1 MLYTQK
7 ASDRAEARGGSR
19 AQVAL
24 AWLRPNPVVV
34 APLVPATKPSHL
46 DDAMAWLKIAA
57 ADLRVDPHAVHR
69 GGLLHEPFGQA
80 RSQCDLASA
89 RPWHRLRG
97 LPGEH
102 VSQWRQ
108 GGGRPGSLR
117 SLPGYPGSR
126 SRRPYPVTG
135 SAMPISRSARQ
146 SEAC

>member
-46 DDAMAWLKIAA
+46 DDAMAWLEIAA
-57 ADLRVDPHAVHR
+57 ADLRVDPHAAHR

-89 RPWHRLRG
+89 RPGIVFVDCLENTLASGAKAGVGRAPFARFQAIQARG
-97 LPGEH
+97 ADDRTP
-102 VSQWRQ
+102 
-108 GGGRPGSLR
+108 
-117 SLPGYPGSR
+117 
-126 SRRPYPVTG
+126 
-135 SAMPISRSARQ
+135 
-146 SEAC
+146 